1 VYKTP
6 QQTKQRESELKW
18 VENKMSKV
26 VERKLIVGL
35 DIGTSNVKAVV
46 GELLDDSSISIVG
59 VGCHSSKGMDK
70 GGVNDINL
78 VVQSVKR
85 AVHEMEL
92 MADCRVSSVFMSISG
107 RHVKCQNES
116 GMVPINNQ
124 EVTQEDVDNV
134 VHAARSVP
142 IAAERKLLH
151 VLPQEFTI
159 DVQEGIKNPIGMS
172 GVRMEAEAHIITC
185 ADDMAKNL
193 VKCVE
198 RCELSADHMIFSA
211 LASSYAV
218 LTDDEK
224 ELGVCVV
231 DIGGGTMDMVIYTDG
246 AIRHTAVIPVAG
258 NQITSDIAKIFRTP
272 LNHAEEIKINYA
284 CALKDMVSMEESIEV
299 HSVGGR
305 PARAMSRHTLAEVIE
320 PRYQELFEL
329 VHDEIRASGFEEQIA
344 AGIVLTGGTAKMEGA
359 VEFAEEIFQ
368 MPVRVGI
375 PLGIKGLSEYVE
387 DSKFATAVGL
397 LQYGK
402 VHLLNKLATKN
413 KVSDGPW
420 QRIQSWFK
428 GEF

>member
-1 VYKTP
+1 
-6 QQTKQRESELKW
+6 
-18 VENKMSKV
+18 MSKGTK
-26 VERKLIVGL
+26 RKLIVGL
-35 DIGTSNVKAVV
+35 DIGTSNVEAIV
-46 GELLDDSSISIVG
+46 GELLNDNSISIVG
-59 VGCHSSKGMDK
+59 LGSHASKGMDK
-70 GGVNDINL
+70 GGVNDLNL

-92 MADCRVSSVFMSISG
+92 MADCSVSSVFMAISG

-134 VHAARSVP
+134 IHAARSVP
-142 IAAERKLLH
+142 IAAERRLLH

-172 GVRMEAEAHIITC
+172 GVRMEAQAHIITC

-198 RCELSADHMIFSA
+198 RCELTADQLIFSA

-231 DIGGGTMDMVIYTDG
+231 DIGGGTIDMVIYTDG
-246 AIRHTAVIPVAG
+246 AIRHTAVIPAAG

-272 LNHAEEIKINYA
+272 ISHAEEIKIKHA
-284 CALKDMVSMEESIEV
+284 CALKDMVSMEENIEV

-305 PARAMSRHTLAEVIE
+305 PSRAMSRHTLAEVIE

-329 VHDEIRASGFEEQIA
+329 VHDEIRVSGLEEQIA

-368 MPVRVGI
+368 MPVRVGKPI
-375 PLGIKGLSEYVE
+375 GMKGLSEYVE
-387 DSKFATAVGL
+387 DAKFATVVGL

-402 VHLLNKLATKN
+402 EHVIGQLAMKNKLSEG
-413 KVSDGPW
+413 VW

>member
-1 VYKTP
+1 
-6 QQTKQRESELKW
+6 
-18 VENKMSKV
+18 MSKITD
-26 VERKLIVGL
+26 RKLIVGL
-35 DIGTSNVKAVV
+35 DIGTSMVKAVV
-46 GELLDDSSISIVG
+46 GELLDDGGISVIG
-59 VGCHSSKGMDK
+59 VGSHPSKGMDK
-70 GGVNDINL
+70 GGVNDLNM
-78 VVQSVKR
+78 VVQSVQR
-85 AVHEMEL
+85 AMSEMEL

-107 RHVKCQNES
+107 RHVQCQNES
-116 GMVPINNQ
+116 GMVPINNK

-134 VHAARSVP
+134 IHAARSVP
-142 IAAERKLLH
+142 IAAERRLLH

-172 GVRMEAEAHIITC
+172 GVRMEAQAHIITC

-198 RCELSADHMIFSA
+198 RCDLTTDQLIFSS

-231 DIGGGTMDMVIYTDG
+231 DIGGGTIDIVIYTDG
-246 AIRHTAVIPVAG
+246 AIRHTAVVPAAG

-272 LNHAEEIKINYA
+272 ISHAEDIKINYA
-284 CALKDMVSMEESIEV
+284 CALKDMVSMEENIEV

-305 PARAMSRHTLAEVIE
+305 PSRAMSRHTLAEVIE

-329 VHDEIRASGFEEQIA
+329 VQKEIRNSGFEEQIA

-368 MPVRVGI
+368 MPVRVGE
-375 PLGIKGLSEYVE
+375 PLFIKGLSEYVE
-387 DSKFATAVGL
+387 DPTFATAIGL

-402 VHLLNKLATKN
+402 EHIAAKTAAKSKTSEGV
-413 KVSDGPW
+413 W
-420 QRIQSWFK
+420 ERIQSWFK

>member
-1 VYKTP
+1 
-6 QQTKQRESELKW
+6 
-18 VENKMSKV
+18 MSKV
-26 VERKLIVGL
+26 TDRKLIVGL
-35 DIGTSNVKAVV
+35 DIGTSMVKAVV
-46 GELLDDSSISIVG
+46 GELLDDGGISVIG
-59 VGCHSSKGMDK
+59 VGSHPAKGMDK
-70 GGVNDINL
+70 GGVNDLNL
-78 VVQSVKR
+78 VVQSVQR
-85 AVHEMEL
+85 AMSEMEL

-107 RHVKCQNES
+107 RHVQCQNES
-116 GMVPINNQ
+116 GMVPINNK

-134 VHAARSVP
+134 IHAARSVP
-142 IAAERKLLH
+142 IAAERRLLH

-172 GVRMEAEAHIITC
+172 GVRMEAQAHIITC

-198 RCELSADHMIFSA
+198 RCELTTDQLIFSS

-231 DIGGGTMDMVIYTDG
+231 DIGGGTIDIVIYTDG
-246 AIRHTAVIPVAG
+246 AFRHTAVVPVAG

-272 LNHAEEIKINYA
+272 ISHAEDIKINYA
-284 CALKDMVSMEESIEV
+284 CALKDMVSMEENIEV

-305 PARAMSRHTLAEVIE
+305 PSRAMSRHTLAEVIE

-329 VHDEIRASGFEEQIA
+329 VQKEIRSSGFEEQIA

-359 VEFAEEIFQ
+359 IEFAEEIFQ
-368 MPVRVGI
+368 MPVRVGE
-375 PLGIKGLSEYVE
+375 PLSIKGLSEYVE
-387 DSKFATAVGL
+387 DPTFATAIGL

-402 VHLLNKLATKN
+402 EHVAAKTAAKTKSSEG
-413 KVSDGPW
+413 VW
-420 QRIQSWFK
+420 ERIQSWFK

>member
-1 VYKTP
+1 
-6 QQTKQRESELKW
+6 
-18 VENKMSKV
+18 MSKGT
-26 VERKLIVGL
+26 ERKLIVGL
-35 DIGTSNVKAVV
+35 DIGTSNVKAIV
-46 GELLDDSSISIVG
+46 GELLDDNSISIVG
-59 VGCHSSKGMDK
+59 VGCHASKGMDK
-70 GGVNDINL
+70 GGVNDLNL

-85 AVHEMEL
+85 AIHEMEL
-92 MADCRVSSVFMSISG
+92 MADCSVSSVFMAISG

-142 IAAERKLLH
+142 IAAERRLLH

-172 GVRMEAEAHIITC
+172 GVRMEAKAHIITC

-198 RCELSADHMIFSA
+198 RCELTADQLIFSA

-231 DIGGGTMDMVIYTDG
+231 DIGGGTIDMVIYTDG
-246 AIRHTAVIPVAG
+246 AIRHTAVIPAAG

-272 LNHAEEIKINYA
+272 ISHAEEIKIKHA
-284 CALKDMVSMEESIEV
+284 CALKDMVSMEENIEV

-305 PARAMSRHTLAEVIE
+305 PSRAMSRHTLAEVIE

-329 VHDEIRASGFEEQIA
+329 VHDEIRSSGLEEQIA

-368 MPVRVGI
+368 MPVRVGE
-375 PLGIKGLSEYVE
+375 PLGMKGLSEYVE
-387 DSKFATAVGL
+387 GAKFATAVGL

-402 VHLLNKLATKN
+402 EHVIGQLAMKN
-413 KVSDGPW
+413 KANDGVW
-420 QRIQSWFK
+420 RQIQSWFK

>member
-1 VYKTP
+1 
-6 QQTKQRESELKW
+6 
-18 VENKMSKV
+18 MSKV
-26 VERKLIVGL
+26 TDRKLIVGL
-35 DIGTSNVKAVV
+35 DIGTSMVKAVV
-46 GELLDDSSISIVG
+46 GELLDDGGISVIG
-59 VGCHSSKGMDK
+59 VGSHPAKGMDK
-70 GGVNDINL
+70 GGVNDLNL
-78 VVQSVKR
+78 VVQSVQR
-85 AVHEMEL
+85 AMSEMEL

-107 RHVKCQNES
+107 RHVQCQNES
-116 GMVPINNQ
+116 GMVPINNK

-134 VHAARSVP
+134 IHAARSVP
-142 IAAERKLLH
+142 IAAERRLLH

-172 GVRMEAEAHIITC
+172 GVRMEAQAHIITC

-198 RCELSADHMIFSA
+198 RCELTTDQLIFSS

-231 DIGGGTMDMVIYTDG
+231 DIGGGTIDIVIYTDG
-246 AIRHTAVIPVAG
+246 AIRHTAVVPVAG

-272 LNHAEEIKINYA
+272 ISHAEDIKINYA
-284 CALKDMVSMEESIEV
+284 CALKDMVSMEENIEV

-305 PARAMSRHTLAEVIE
+305 PSRAMSRHTLAEVIE

-329 VHDEIRASGFEEQIA
+329 VQKEIRSSGFEEQIA

-359 VEFAEEIFQ
+359 IEFAEEIFQ
-368 MPVRVGI
+368 MPVRVGE
-375 PLGIKGLSEYVE
+375 PLSIKGLSEYVE
-387 DSKFATAVGL
+387 DPTFATAIGL
-397 LQYGK
+397 LQYRK
-402 VHLLNKLATKN
+402 EHVAAKTAAKTKSSEG
-413 KVSDGPW
+413 VW
-420 QRIQSWFK
+420 ERIQSWFK

>member
-1 VYKTP
+1 
-6 QQTKQRESELKW
+6 
-18 VENKMSKV
+18 MSKPA
-26 VERKLIVGL
+26 ERNLIVGL
-35 DIGTSNVKAVV
+35 DIGTSQVKAVV
-46 GELLDDSSISIVG
+46 GELLDDDQISIVG
-59 VGCHSSKGMDK
+59 VGTHAAKGMDK
-70 GGVNDINL
+70 GGVNDLNL
-78 VVQSVKR
+78 VVKSVQR
-85 AVHEMEL
+85 AVNEMEL

-107 RHVKCQNES
+107 RHVKCQNEN

-134 VHAARSVP
+134 IHAARSVP
-142 IAAERKLLH
+142 IAAERRLLH

-172 GVRMEAEAHIITC
+172 GVRMEADAHIITC

-198 RCELSADHMIFSA
+198 RCELNADQLIFSA

-218 LTDDEK
+218 LTDDER

-231 DIGGGTMDMVIYTDG
+231 DIGGGTMDIVIYTDG

-272 LNHAEEIKINYA
+272 ISNAE
-284 CALKDMVSMEESIEV
+284 DMVSMEESIEV
-299 HSVGGR
+299 PSVGGR
-305 PARAMSRHTLAEVIE
+305 AARVMSRHTLAEVIE

-329 VHDEIRASGFEEQIA
+329 VHDEIRASGLEEQIA
-344 AGIVLTGGTAKMEGA
+344 AGLVLTGGTAKMEGA

-368 MPVRVGI
+368 MPVRVGNPI
-375 PLGIKGLSEYVE
+375 NVKGLSEYV
-387 DSKFATAVGL
+387 DDAGFATVVGL

-402 VHLLNKLATKN
+402 VQADNRSPVSRNLVRVYFIACKAGL
-413 KVSDGPW
+413 KVNFNFLGSL
-420 QRIQSWFK
+420 
-428 GEF
+428 

>member
-1 VYKTP
+1 
-6 QQTKQRESELKW
+6 
-18 VENKMSKV
+18 MSKGT
-26 VERKLIVGL
+26 ERKLIVGL
-35 DIGTSNVKAVV
+35 DIGTSKVKAVV
-46 GELLDDSSISIVG
+46 GELLDDNTISIVG
-59 VGCHSSKGMDK
+59 VGSHASKGMDK
-70 GGVNDINL
+70 GGVNDLNL

-92 MADCRVSSVFMSISG
+92 MADCSVSSVFMAISG

-134 VHAARSVP
+134 IHAARSVP
-142 IAAERKLLH
+142 IAAERRLLH

-172 GVRMEAEAHIITC
+172 GVRMEAQAHIITC

-198 RCELSADHMIFSA
+198 RCDLTTDQLIFSS

-231 DIGGGTMDMVIYTDG
+231 DIGGGTIDMVVYTDG
-246 AIRHTAVIPVAG
+246 AIRHTAVIPAAG

-272 LNHAEEIKINYA
+272 ISHAEEIKINYA
-284 CALKDMVSMEESIEV
+284 CALKDMVSMEENIEV

-305 PARAMSRHTLAEVIE
+305 PSRAMSRHTLAEVIE

-329 VHDEIRASGFEEQIA
+329 VHDEVRASGLEDQIA

-368 MPVRVGI
+368 MPVRVGE
-375 PLGIKGLSEYVE
+375 PLAMKGLSEYVE
-387 DSKFATAVGL
+387 DAQYATAVGL

-402 VHLLNKLATKN
+402 EHLISQLATKS
-413 KVSDGPW
+413 KPSDGVW